1 MEQMESAS
9 DKLSDENTSHLVM
22 VHNNTTNA
30 ISFIGDNISV
40 EAFLKKKELIKTM
53 EDTMK
58 EAKHESK
65 KNKEKI
71 QN

>member
-40 EAFLKKKELIKTM
+40 EAFSGGHNERSKT
-53 EDTMK
+53 
-58 EAKHESK
+58 
-65 KNKEKI
+65 
-71 QN
+71 